1 MIIFSDDVD
10 QAPDS
15 SGEYTGASLT
25 KPDMPKDFTICAAYM
40 VEAWTTAF
48 ASAVL
53 FQLNDRGG
61 DQWAYVMMYAARYYT
76 EFNVYIGR
84 VTVEAYI
91 DRLLFLLMWTRVCVS
106 LDTVTGSVRIVVN
119 GEVLEDKVHQEALE
133 EDTWRPDNLDMVL
146 GYYSATSWANNTQ
159 EWYPSLTCSL
169 PPCPPPGWSP

>member
-10 QAPDS
+10 HAPDS
-15 SGEYTGASLT
+15 SGEYTRASLT

-133 EDTWRPDNLDMVL
+133 EDTWRPDNLNMVL
-146 GYYSATSWANNTQ
+146 GYSSVAEYTGMVSQ
-159 EWYPSLTCSL
+159 LTCSR
-169 PPCPPPGWSP
+169 PPCPPPRWSP